1 MTMDQDFSEKVS
13 HCKHVLFKLKLK
25 LRKLEQA
32 KTWKMIVKNIEWVA
46 IDSLHLKASD
56 VNKFAAESK
65 AKKNEVDKLLGNRQ

>member
-1 MTMDQDFSEKVS
+1 MSMDQDFSEKVS

-32 KTWKMIVKNIEWVA
+32 KTWKMIVKEHRM
-46 IDSLHLKASD
+46 SGHRFTPLKASD

-65 AKKNEVDKLLGNRQ
+65 AKKNEVDKLLGNRH